1 MREIAESLY
10 SSARSRKY
18 SKGAVM
24 HGYDE
29 PVYLISV
36 VAKALD
42 IHPQT
47 LRQYER
53 EGLVSPSRTGGKM
66 RLYSQRDIDR
76 INMILRLTRELRVN
90 LAGVDIILQFK
101 DKIDA
106 FETEIEDLKRE
117 VSRLNNQGTIPP
129 EKTLVTRKNVYEIII
144 FGE

>member
-1 MREIAESLY
+1 
-10 SSARSRKY
+10 
-18 SKGAVM
+18 M

-36 VAKALD
+36 VAKVLN

-53 EGLVSPSRTGGKM
+53 EGLVTPSRTDGKM
-66 RLYSQRDIDR
+66 RLYSQKDIDR
-76 INMILRLTRELRVN
+76 ITMILRLTRDLGVN

-101 DKIDA
+101 EKVDELELEVGELRNEISKIKNPNSSCRS
-106 FETEIEDLKRE
+106 LVKRK
-117 VSRLNNQGTIPP
+117 S
-129 EKTLVTRKNVYEIII
+129 VYEIIL

>member
-1 MREIAESLY
+1 
-10 SSARSRKY
+10 
-18 SKGAVM
+18 M

-36 VAKALD
+36 VAKALN

-53 EGLVSPSRTGGKM
+53 EGLVTPSRTNGKM

-76 INMILRLTRELRVN
+76 INLILRLTRELGVN

-101 DKIDA
+101 DKI
-106 FETEIEDLKRE
+106 EEMENEIEELKTKLAK
-117 VSRLNNQGTIPP
+117 VSNSSTIAPQ
-129 EKTLVTRKNVYEIII
+129 KSLVTKKNIYEIII